1 MNSAELKRIRK
12 DMGLTQ
18 TQFARLLGYTH
29 FSRISYF
36 ETGKDPIPKTTE
48 RLARMFQM
56 NGVPDEWMAEVFND
70 QKG

>member
-1 MNSAELKRIRK
+1 MNGSEFRRIRK
-12 DMGLTQ
+12 GLGLTQ

-36 ETGKDPIPKTTE
+36 ETGKDPIPKITE

-56 NGVPDEWMAEVFND
+56 HGIPPEWLSEV
-70 QKG
+70 